1 MKLFKRLS
9 NTELTKNYIYIFMMI
24 FLMNN
29 IKAFGSENKSYSFQN
44 NQKDAELEEIY
55 KLKSIPYSKY
65 DSLGSQL
72 KTFFGLYSP
81 KSEINNYPDLSI
93 VNTSDAIREVYRL
106 KINDMTINET
116 IYKIRKEALVEN

>member
-24 FLMNN
+24 FLVNN

-65 DSLGSQL
+65 DNLGGQL

-81 KSEINNYPDLSI
+81 KSVINNYPDLSI
-93 VNTSDAIREVYRL
+93 INTSDAIREGYRI

-116 IYKIRKEALVEN
+116 NNKIKKEALEGN

>member
-29 IKAFGSENKSYSFQN
+29 IKAFGSENKSYLFQN
-44 NQKDAELEEIY
+44 NQKGAELEGIY
-55 KLKSIPYSKY
+55 KLNSIPYSKY
-65 DSLGSQL
+65 DGLSGQF

-81 KSEINNYPDLSI
+81 ESVINYYPDLSI
-93 VNTSDAIREVYRL
+93 INTSDAIREGYRL
-106 KINDMTINET
+106 KINDMTINKT
-116 IYKIRKEALVEN
+116 NYKIKKEAFEGN

>member
-1 MKLFKRLS
+1 MKLFKKLS
-9 NTELTKNYIYIFMMI
+9 NKELTKSYIYIFLMF

-29 IKAFGSENKSYSFQN
+29 LKAFGSENKSYTFQDIR
-44 NQKDAELEEIY
+44 KDHELEEIY

-65 DSLGSQL
+65 DGVGGQL

-93 VNTSDAIREVYRL
+93 INTSDAVREGYRL
-106 KINDMTINET
+106 KINDMTINKNN
-116 IYKIRKEALVEN
+116 YKIKKEALEGN

>member
-9 NTELTKNYIYIFMMI
+9 NKELTKNYIYIFMMI

-29 IKAFGSENKSYSFQN
+29 IKAFGSENKSYLFQN

-65 DSLGSQL
+65 DNLGGQL

-81 KSEINNYPDLSI
+81 KSVINNYPDLSI
-93 VNTSDAIREVYRL
+93 INTSDAIREGYRI

-116 IYKIRKEALVEN
+116 NNKIKKEALEGN

>member
-1 MKLFKRLS
+1 MKSFTKLS
-9 NTELTKNYIYIFMMI
+9 YTKLTKNYIYILMII

-29 IKAFGSENKSYSFQN
+29 LKAFGSENKSYSFQN

-65 DSLGSQL
+65 DNLGGQL

-81 KSEINNYPDLSI
+81 KSVINNYPDLSI
-93 VNTSDAIREVYRL
+93 INTSDAIREGYRI
-106 KINDMTINET
+106 KINDMTINENNN
-116 IYKIRKEALVEN
+116 KIKKEELEGN

>member
-1 MKLFKRLS
+1 MKLFKKLT
-9 NTELTKNYIYIFMMI
+9 NKEITKNYIYIFMMI

-29 IKAFGSENKSYSFQN
+29 LKAFGSENKSYPFQN
-44 NQKDAELEEIY
+44 IRKDAELEEIY
-55 KLKSIPYSKY
+55 RLKSIPFVKY
-65 DSLGSQL
+65 DSLEGQL

-106 KINDMTINET
+106 KINHMTINET
-116 IYKIRKEALVEN
+116 IYKIRKESLVEN